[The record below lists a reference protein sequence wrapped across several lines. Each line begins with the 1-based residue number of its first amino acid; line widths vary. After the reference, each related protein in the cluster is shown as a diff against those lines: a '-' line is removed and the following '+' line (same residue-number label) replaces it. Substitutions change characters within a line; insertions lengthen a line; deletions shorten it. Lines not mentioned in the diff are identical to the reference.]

1 MLIRGK
7 HFSTLESKRL
17 HPFTVGVVH
26 LRASRERYLLVY
38 NERLRSGPG
47 EMFSRYQNGRIDLVK
62 LFSTRG

>member
-7 HFSTLESKRL
+7 LISTPESKRV
-17 HPFTVGVVH
+17 HPFTVGVVY

-47 EMFSRYQNGRIDLVK
+47 DKFSRYQNGRLDLVK
-62 LFSTRG
+62 LFSTRE